1 MSQSCARLQTTAGSD
16 VSLTGGFLPA
26 KHFHIIVGQFL
37 NWPFFYPVRTKALMR
52 LTFLGAVICW
62 LVLVFS
68 DVTIL
73 VSNING
79 LRPDVPTWLP
89 AIMLDLFVVC
99 QFYFY
104 KFRIERDESLNFTD
118 LLWKV
123 FATGLI
129 ATVVSLSIRL
139 ITNLLG
145 DTPLPGNVIFNDV
158 VYQINYAL
166 FISFLIAGY
175 TSWKR
180 LILYQKS
187 KWLLRMWAVFE
198 FAMLF
203 ILLYDLLAITLSEP
217 LFIMMMILL
226 GALAVMLSANMKW
239 VAYLNFRQ
247 KWTSLLL
254 LLLTFFYV
262 GYFYYTASRLS
273 EGINEQSP
281 AFMGFDEHI
290 FNLCLFFFVLI
301 YSVFSFLV
309 ILFNLP
315 TSSVFEQKLEE
326 VVNFQRISQSIQTE
340 QNEESVYKI
349 LLESSVSSVFADAA
363 WLEIKGT
370 HDESRFYTYQISDD
384 EAKNITQHLKTSN
397 VKGILDQGQ
406 DKTRNLS
413 RHLAS
418 LKGTRFRSL
427 LSFPL
432 FVKGDS
438 IGTLA
443 LLKELPEGFNKEMTR
458 IVSAF
463 ANQAGISI
471 ENFRL
476 LEEAFQN
483 ERYKEEL
490 KIAKTVQK
498 SLLPNRLEKDDCF
511 EVSAFS
517 QSADEVGG
525 DYYDTIRIDDKQVAL
540 IIADVS
546 GKGTTAAFHMSQMK
560 GIFHSLAQQDL
571 DPKEFMV
578 RANRA
583 LVYCL
588 ERGSFISAIYFVVNT
603 ETRKVRY
610 TRAGHCPVLF
620 YRAGEGKAEYLKDR
634 GTALGMIKGKEYCNF
649 VENSEVSYEAGD
661 VMLFYT
667 DGITEAKDQ
676 KGQEYGNDRL
686 MDSFMAVVDKEP
698 KVIQDHIISNLYEF
712 SGTHL
717 INDDYTTMI
726 VKFR

>member
-1 MSQSCARLQTTAGSD
+1 M
-16 VSLTGGFLPA
+16 
-26 KHFHIIVGQFL
+26 
-37 NWPFFYPVRTKALMR
+37 RTKALIR
-52 LTFLGAVICW
+52 LTFLSAVICW

-68 DVTIL
+68 DVTVL
-73 VSNING
+73 FSSGQG
-79 LRPDVPTWLP
+79 LNPGVPIWLP
-89 AIMLDLFVVC
+89 RVMLDLYVISL
-99 QFYFY
+99 FYYY
-104 KFRIERDESLNFTD
+104 KFRIERDDSLNFTD

-129 ATVVSLSIRL
+129 STVISLAIRL
-139 ITNLLG
+139 VLSVLG
-145 DTPLPGNVIFNDV
+145 STALAENFLFKDV
-158 VYQINYAL
+158 VYQINFAL
-166 FISFLIAGY
+166 FLSFLIAAY
-175 TSWKR
+175 TAWKR

-187 KWLLRMWAVFE
+187 KWLIRMWTVFE
-198 FAMLF
+198 IALLV
-203 ILLYDLLAITLSEP
+203 ILLYDIVKIPMSEELVIILMVLFGILAI
-217 LFIMMMILL
+217 
-226 GALAVMLSANMKW
+226 MLSANMKW

-247 KWTSLLL
+247 KWTSILI
-254 LLLTFFYV
+254 LLLTLFYV
-262 GYFYYTASRLS
+262 GYFFWSVWNMSEEIAQKSATFLSYY
-273 EGINEQSP
+273 
-281 AFMGFDEHI
+281 EHT
-290 FNLCLFFFVLI
+290 FNHCLFFFVI
-301 YSVFSFLV
+301 TYSVFSFLV

-340 QNEESVYKI
+340 QSEESVYKI

-363 WLEIKGT
+363 WLEIRGANN
-370 HDESRFYTYQISDD
+370 EARFFTYQITEEESR
-384 EAKNITQHLKTSN
+384 NIAFHLKSSN
-397 VKGILDQGQ
+397 VKGVLDQNT
-406 DKTRNLS
+406 DRTKNLS
-413 RHLAS
+413 KHLS
-418 LKGTRFRSL
+418 GLKGTRFRSL
-427 LSFPL
+427 LSFPIL
-432 FVKGDS
+432 VKGDT

-476 LEEAFQN
+476 MEEAFQN

-498 SLLPNRLEKDDCF
+498 SLLPDRLEKDADF

-525 DYYDTIRIDDKQVAL
+525 DYYDTIRIDDHQVAL

-571 DPKEFMV
+571 DPKEFMQ

-588 ERGSFISAIYFVVNT
+588 ERGSFISATYFAID
-603 ETRKVRY
+603 TRTKKIRY
-610 TRAGHCPVLF
+610 ARAGHCPVLF
-620 YRAGEGKAEYLKDR
+620 YKAKTQTAEYLKDR
-634 GTALGMIKGKEYCNF
+634 GTALGMIKTKDYCNYIDTN
-649 VENSEVSYEAGD
+649 VISYASGD
-661 VMLFYT
+661 IMVLYT

-676 KGQEYGNDRL
+676 KGEEYGDNRL
-686 MDSFMAVVDKEP
+686 RDTLLQVTDKEP
-698 KVIQDHIISNLYEF
+698 KEISEYLIAQLYEY
-712 SGTHL
+712 SGTHM

-726 VKFR
+726 VKFK